1 MRRDHRQPPTTTLRA
16 TALAAAVAAA
26 TVALVLGAP
35 AAGAYAAW
43 NETTPVGGATSTGS
57 LGLDQDALSPGT
69 WTRDG
74 AAFDP
79 ATGRLTAGTTLAYA
93 ITDVPVTALGDNL
106 VASFT
111 VSGARVP
118 TAIADHVT
126 VAVDT
131 PAPVRGS
138 ASDAAGHQDV
148 DLALTVTADAGL
160 PSGTQTVD
168 LTDLTVTLTNGHAWS
183 DTASL
188 DAGTLTTGRTPAP
201 GGSTLSLI
209 FSLALDDDGVIG
221 FYLDDPAPGTMIS
234 WGVWDGGTE
243 RRTEAVDGLNS
254 MDYGDLQ
261 TNPNVDVVGAFDG
274 FGSAEQTASLV
285 GALTHVSGWTEDY
298 GTTSASYAFKDA
310 VHLQHV
316 NDFPDTLTDTSYA
329 FQNAGSANDPGSSSF
344 ELTNWDSSHVTTM
357 AHMFDG
363 ATNYKQYQPT
373 WDTSSVTDMSYM
385 FANTA
390 SFTGPI
396 SFSSTARVTTM
407 EGMFQNA
414 TAFVGASWSE
424 GAHIQFWDVS
434 SVTTM
439 AHMFEGAT
447 SFDRRLDAWNPS
459 QVTTMEAMF
468 RGATRFS
475 QDLSGWD
482 VARVGNHERFAEGSS
497 LTPDRL
503 PCFPGAACATSLL
516 TEGLAA
522 DEPAADDAATATTP
536 AEPAEPAEPAD
547 EAAPGP
553 GVPDPSAEGTSSG
566 TETTEPP
573 VEPQDPV
580 DAPEDAGARHEDGE
594 AE

>member
-106 VASFT
+106 VATFT

-131 PAPVRGS
+131 PAPVQGS
-138 ASDAAGHQDV
+138 ASDTAGHQDV
-148 DLALTVTADAGL
+148 DLTLTVTADAGL
-160 PSGTQTVD
+160 PSGAQTVD
-168 LTDLTVTLTNGHAWS
+168 LTGLTVTLTNGHAWS
-183 DTASL
+183 DTATL

-201 GGSTLSLI
+201 GGTVVLDY
-209 FSLALDDDGVIG
+209 ALEHDDDKIVG
-221 FYLDDPAPGTMIS
+221 FYLQDPAPGTVIK
-234 WGVWDGGTE
+234 WNLWDTSGREIVTD
-243 RRTEAVDGLNS
+243 AVDGLNAMS
-254 MDYGDLQ
+254 YRGTTQD
-261 TNPNVDVVGAFDG
+261 PWIEIVGSFDG
-274 FGSAEQTASLV
+274 MGSVDQTASLV
-285 GALTHVSGWTEDY
+285 GALTSVQGWTDAI
-298 GTTSASYAFKDA
+298 GSTSARYAFKDA
-310 VHLQHV
+310 VHLNHV
-316 NDFPDTLTDTSYA
+316 SALPGTLTDTSYA
-329 FQNAGSANDPGSSSF
+329 FQNAGSANPPGSSSF
-344 ELTNWDSSHVTTM
+344 ELTSWNSSRVTTM

-363 ATNYKQYQPT
+363 ATNFRQYDPL

-396 SFSSTARVTTM
+396 SFSSTSRVTTM

-414 TAFVGASWSE
+414 TAYVGASWSE

-459 QVTTMEAMF
+459 RVTTMEAMF

-482 VARVGNHERFAEGSS
+482 VAMVGNHERFAEGAS

-536 AEPAEPAEPAD
+536 AEPAEPAD

-580 DAPEDAGARHEDGE
+580 DAPEDDGARHEDGE